1 MVLFKKKY
9 SLFFLFLFINQIKF
23 FNSFDPQFG
32 EGENSTSISTG
43 LISNSTDFED
53 IIFGIEEKYEEENE
67 EEKEKEE
74 EVNKEEEEEKEEEVG
89 KEENREV
96 EEEEENEKKEEEE
109 EEEENEKEE
118 EEEDQQKKEDEKK
131 EPIPKIDS
139 TEEISPFDKYD
150 NCENIQPTYG
160 IKEDCINYKIFNEQS
175 CCYMTINYK
184 YNDFNVCIRISK
196 DKDEIKK
203 KIKEIKEEYEGCKSV
218 TIDCHSNYIE
228 LQKIIL
234 TLIVFFTNIFIL

>member
-1 MVLFKKKY
+1 MVLPKKKY
-9 SLFFLFLFINQIKF
+9 SLLFLLFFINQIKF
-23 FNSFDPQFG
+23 LKSFYGDAAQ
-32 EGENSTSISTG
+32 EGQNSTSISTG
-43 LISNSTDFED
+43 FINFKDSE
-53 IIFGIEEKYEEENE
+53 IIWEIEEKYEEENE
-67 EEKEKEE
+67 E
-74 EVNKEEEEEKEEEVG
+74 NKENEEVG

>member
-1 MVLFKKKY
+1 MVLLKKKY
-9 SLFFLFLFINQIKF
+9 SLLFLLFFINQIKF
-23 FNSFDPQFG
+23 LKSFDGDAAQ
-32 EGENSTSISTG
+32 EGQNSTSISTG
-43 LISNSTDFED
+43 FISNSTYFKDID
-53 IIFGIEEKYEEENE
+53 IIWEIEEKYEEENE
-67 EEKEKEE
+67 E
-74 EVNKEEEEEKEEEVG
+74 NKENEEVG

-96 EEEEENEKKEEEE
+96 EEEEEENEKEEEE
-109 EEEENEKEE
+109 EEEENEKKEEE

-228 LQKIIL
+228 LVKYSL
-234 TLIVFFTNIFIL
+234 LFLSLFIL